1 MAHHVM
7 CMYTTK
13 QRTLILTIS
22 SLSAFTSI
30 PVPCR
35 QHDLRLSL
43 NRYETVPKG
52 DETVQK
58 LLSTVKMYDP
68 ETLQLVPRADD
79 WVVNFIRH
87 KKRETFFM
95 EGKYMVTVT
104 TVKEHIVNW
113 KEMRRGVPTVVKP
126 EEYNVPHME
135 VEVIIMVTDNM
146 RACN

>member
-1 MAHHVM
+1 MSV
-7 CMYTTK
+7 
-13 QRTLILTIS
+13 
-22 SLSAFTSI
+22 FTSI

-43 NRYETVPKG
+43 NRYETVPKV

-58 LLSTVKMYDP
+58 VLSTVKMCDP

-87 KKRETFFM
+87 KKRETFFI

-104 TVKEHIVNW
+104 TVKEHDVNW
-113 KEMRRGVPTVVKP
+113 KEMRPGDSINVKP
-126 EEYNVPHME
+126 EDYNEPHME
-135 VEVIIMVTDNM
+135 VEVRPVLTLY
-146 RACN
+146 